1 MTAMRRGKRRIIP
14 GMFRRHDRS
23 PMFKA
28 LFASVLLALPVAS
41 MAQQTAKPAAPATGS
56 VEHPRVV
63 MHTSQ
68 GDFTLELFPE
78 KAPKSV
84 ANFLQYVRDG
94 FYDGTVF
101 HRVVNGYLVQGG
113 LYSRDLTQRRTR
125 AAIPSEADNG
135 LSNLRGTVAVARGGD
150 PNSGT
155 SQFFVNLVD
164 NRRLDYVGNQT
175 GLTWGFAV
183 FAKIA
188 SGMDVVDKIAA
199 LPTRAQGPF
208 VGDVPNPL
216 VIIDSATVV
225 GEEKAASAAAGSAAA
240 PAQPANGKPA
250 APAATKPAATKPAAT
265 KKGEKKPATPT
276 GT

>member
-1 MTAMRRGKRRIIP
+1 MVGLSLRTNRL
-14 GMFRRHDRS
+14 
-23 PMFKA
+23 PMLKA
-28 LFASVLLALPVAS
+28 VLASLLLALPAAAL
-41 MAQQTAKPAAPATGS
+41 AQQQAKPAAPAPGP

-63 MHTSQ
+63 IHTSM

-101 HRVVNGYLVQGG
+101 HRVVDGYMVQGG

-125 AAIPSEADNG
+125 APIPSEADNG
-135 LSNLRGTVAVARGGD
+135 LSNLRGTVAVARGAD
-150 PNSGT
+150 ANSGT

-164 NRRLDYVGNQT
+164 NRRLDYVSNQS

-183 FAKIA
+183 FAKVA
-188 SGMDVVDKIAA
+188 QGMDVVDKIAKV
-199 LPTRAQGPF
+199 PTKAQGPF

-216 VIIDSATVV
+216 VIINSAQVV
-225 GEEKAASAAAGSAAA
+225 GEEKATPAASSTAATPAAA
-240 PAQPANGKPA
+240 PATEPAKPAVPAKKADKKPA
-250 APAATKPAATKPAAT
+250 AKT
-265 KKGEKKPATPT
+265 TP
-276 GT
+276 

>member
-1 MTAMRRGKRRIIP
+1 MTGIRPAKGRIIVW
-14 GMFRRHDRS
+14 MFRRNDRL
-23 PMFKA
+23 PMLRA
-28 LFASVLLALPVAS
+28 VLASALLALPAAL
-41 MAQQTAKPAAPATGS
+41 MAQQAAKPAAPAPAA
-56 VEHPRVV
+56 VEHPKVV

-68 GDFTLELFPE
+68 GEFTLELYPE

-101 HRVVNGYLVQGG
+101 HRVVNGYMVQGG

-135 LSNLRGTVAVARGGD
+135 LSNLRGTVAVARGTD

-164 NRRLDYVGNQT
+164 NRRLDYVGNQSS
-175 GLTWGFAV
+175 LTWGFAV
-183 FAKIA
+183 FGKVV
-188 SGMDVVDKIAA
+188 SGMDTIDKIAA

-216 VIIDSATVV
+216 VVIESANVV
-225 GEEKAASAAAGSAAA
+225 GEEKAAPARSSTA
-240 PAQPANGKPA
+240 PSTAQPAAPGKGQKKASTPPKA
-250 APAATKPAATKPAAT
+250 A
-265 KKGEKKPATPT
+265 
-276 GT
+276 

>member
-1 MTAMRRGKRRIIP
+1 MLRA
-14 GMFRRHDRS
+14 FV
-23 PMFKA
+23 
-28 LFASVLLALPVAS
+28 ASALLALPVATL
-41 MAQQTAKPAAPATGS
+41 AQAAKPATQPQPPAA
-56 VEHPRVV
+56 VEHPRVL

-101 HRVVNGYLVQGG
+101 HRVVNGYMVQGG

-125 AAIPSEADNG
+125 AAVPSEADNG
-135 LSNLRGTVAVARGGD
+135 LSNLRGTVAVARGTD

-164 NRRLDYVGNQT
+164 NRRLDYVGNQSS
-175 GLTWGFAV
+175 LTWGFAV
-183 FAKIA
+183 FGKVV
-188 SGMDVVDKIAA
+188 SGMETIDKIAA

-216 VIIDSATVV
+216 VIIESANVV
-225 GEEKAASAAAGSAAA
+225 GEEKAAPAPASTAAA
-240 PAQPANGKPA
+240 PAKTPAP
-250 APAATKPAATKPAAT
+250 
-265 KKGEKKPATPT
+265 KKGEKKAAVPSKSA
-276 GT
+276 